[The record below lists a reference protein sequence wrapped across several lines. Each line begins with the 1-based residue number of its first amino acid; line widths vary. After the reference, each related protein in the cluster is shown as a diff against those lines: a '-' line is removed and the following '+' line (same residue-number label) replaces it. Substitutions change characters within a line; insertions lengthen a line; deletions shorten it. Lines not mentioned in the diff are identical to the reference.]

1 LAFPSFGISIPL
13 GGGCG
18 SETNFFKS
26 SCKTRRHQHDYS
38 KQ

>member
-18 SETNFFKS
+18 SEMNFFKS
-26 SCKTRRHQHDYS
+26 SCKGTRRQQVYT